1 MMVRLIG
8 RLLSVPWLLVI
19 LISGC
24 GSGRP
29 EGDIPPP
36 RPATQKEM
44 EESTRLVDEGLRKA
58 TASGGLTSANK
69 PR

>member
-1 MMVRLIG
+1 LVRLIG
-8 RLLSVPWLLVI
+8 FLRPVPWLFVI

-44 EESTRLVDEGLRKA
+44 EESARLVDEGLRKA
-58 TASGGLTSANK
+58 QASGDLTSARK